1 MGKTKGKRHKQK
13 NYLKAKEKILPREYP
28 VEEAISLLK
37 EVKAG
42 NFDES
47 VDISIRLGVDPK
59 YPDQMIRGTVVLPHG
74 TGKVNRVLVVAAGE
88 KQKEAEEA
96 GADFVGGEEMVVKI
110 QKENWFDF
118 DVLIAT
124 PDMMKQVGKLGKL
137 LGPKGLMPSPKAGTV
152 TFNVKE
158 SVSEIKKGRVEFKV
172 DKTGIIN
179 STIGKSS
186 FATNALIENVR
197 EFAAAVMKAR
207 PAALKG
213 KYVLSMYASTTMSP
227 SVKLSP
233 ADFEKK

>member
-1 MGKTKGKRHKQK
+1 MGKSKGTRHKQK
-13 NYLKAKEKILPREYP
+13 NYVNAKAKIEQREYT
-28 VEEAISLLK
+28 VEEAIALLK
-37 EVKAG
+37 EIKAAK
-42 NFDES
+42 FDES

-59 YPDQMIRGTVVLPHG
+59 YPDQMVRGTVVLPHG
-74 TGKVNRVLVVAAGE
+74 TGKVKRVLVVAAGE

-96 GADFVGGEEMVVKI
+96 GADFIGGEEIVEKI
-110 QKENWFDF
+110 KNENWFDF

-124 PDMMKQVGKLGKL
+124 PDMMKNVGKLGKL

-158 SVSEIKKGRVEFKV
+158 SVTEIKQGRVEFKV

-179 STIGKSS
+179 STIGKSN
-186 FATNALIENVR
+186 FEAKALVENAR
-197 EFAAAVMKAR
+197 EFATAVLKAR

-227 SVKLSP
+227 SVKINP